1 MSENHEEL
9 QKELLDVH
17 YGERPMTEKL
27 KTHLATCS
35 ECAEFWSELN
45 ILNKNMPTFDM
56 DIEIDER
63 IIGGAFREARISM
76 ERSKNVRDLVAF
88 VIVASLILGLVG
100 LLVYMGY
107 GKSIIVVQ
115 LFLMICVPLLV
126 PFMIRHRLMKE
137 EY

>member
-1 MSENHEEL
+1 MSENHEEI

-27 KTHLATCS
+27 KTHLDTCT
-35 ECAEFWSELN
+35 ECAAFWNELN
-45 ILNKNMPTFDM
+45 ILKKKMPTFDM

-76 ERSKNVRDLVAF
+76 ERSKNVRDLVVF
-88 VIVASLILGLVG
+88 VIVACLMFGVVG

-107 GKSIIVVQ
+107 GKSIIVAQ
-115 LFLMICVPLLV
+115 LFLMISVPLLV